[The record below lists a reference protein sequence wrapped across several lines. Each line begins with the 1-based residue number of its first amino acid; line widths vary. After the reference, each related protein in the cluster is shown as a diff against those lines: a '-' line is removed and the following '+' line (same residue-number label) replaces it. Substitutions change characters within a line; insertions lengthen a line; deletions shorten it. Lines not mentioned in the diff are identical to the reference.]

1 MSVLSIANGIDVSLV
16 PCGFRGAAYSLLS
29 TYSDAGKFPI
39 VFLTESS
46 TTFAWT
52 FKSKWHL
59 EGTVSRALTIIPSP
73 SP

>member
-46 TTFAWT
+46 TTLPGP
-52 FKSKWHL
+52 SNPN
-59 EGTVSRALTIIPSP
+59 GTWREQCLGH
-73 SP
+73 